1 MPTPHSIKALRPW
14 LAKHPRGRLRD
25 LYRAFESRFRVRE
38 INRTLD
44 YLIRRRELMESGDYT
59 YLYQPERAGRA
70 ALQGRIWAV
79 VRGLG
84 QARPAIRA
92 AETARLAEAS
102 PDYTG
107 RYLAW
112 LAGQGHL
119 VARRGGYGLAP
130 GAPLEAPRWNRRAE
144 ERKQR

>member
-1 MPTPHSIKALRPW
+1 MPSPRSIKALRPW
-14 LAKHPRGRLRD
+14 LAEHPRGRLME
-25 LYRAFESRFRVRE
+25 LYQAFEGFGVRE
-38 INRTLD
+38 INRILD
-44 YLIRRRELMESGDYT
+44 YLIRRGELTESGDCN
-59 YLYQPERAGRA
+59 YLYRPERAGRA

-84 QARPAIRA
+84 QARPAIRP

-144 ERKQR
+144 EMMQR